1 MTEKEKVEIKNII
14 IDKIKELREEIE
26 SMENNSGPVAPDNAI
41 GRLSRMEAIG
51 SKAISDAGLSDKK
64 VTLQRLEYALS
75 NCDSGRYGICTK
87 CSNEISYARLMA
99 VPYAALCIN
108 CAQKR

>member
-1 MTEKEKVEIKNII
+1 MTEKERSDIKQKIVEKLN
-14 IDKIKELREEIE
+14 ELSEEIE
-26 SMENNSGPVAPDNAI
+26 LMEKDNNPIAPDNAI

-51 SKAISDAGLSDKK
+51 SKAIADAGLRDKK

-75 NCDSGRYGICTK
+75 NCDSNRYGICTK
-87 CSNEISYARLMA
+87 CSKEISFARLIA

>member
-1 MTEKEKVEIKNII
+1 MTDKEKEDIKRKIMES
-14 IDKIKELREEIE
+14 IKELRVEVERQE
-26 SMENNSGPVAPDNAI
+26 SDYKPVAPDNAY

-51 SKAISDAGLSDKK
+51 SKAISDARLHDKI

-75 NCDSGRYGICTK
+75 NCDSGRFGICTK
-87 CSNEISYARLMA
+87 CNNEILFARVMA